1 MAPMSSSD
9 PASSLSHVR
18 GEGANAHAVMVDVSA
33 KQPARRVAVAE
44 ARVVFPA
51 AVLEQV
57 LAGRGP
63 KGPVLEVARVA
74 GIQGAKRTADLIPMC
89 HPLGLDLVEVEF
101 EVEGPETLGIRCTA
115 VTTART
121 GVEMEALTGASLAAL
136 TVYDMTKA
144 LEKGIRIEGLRLLE
158 KSGGRSGH
166 WAAPD
171 PA

>member
-1 MAPMSSSD
+1 MAAMSSPD
-9 PASSLSHVR
+9 PPSGLSHVR
-18 GEGANAHAVMVDVSA
+18 GEGSEAHAVMVDVSA
-33 KQPARRVAVAE
+33 KQPGRRVAVAG
-44 ARVVFPA
+44 ARGVFPGNL
-51 AVLEQV
+51 LEQV
-57 LAGRGP
+57 LAGNGP

-74 GIQGAKRTADLIPMC
+74 GIQGAKRTAELIPMC
-89 HPLGLDLVEVEF
+89 HPVGLDLVAIEF
-101 EVEGPETLGIRCTA
+101 EVQGQSSLGIRCTA

-166 WAAPD
+166 WTAPE